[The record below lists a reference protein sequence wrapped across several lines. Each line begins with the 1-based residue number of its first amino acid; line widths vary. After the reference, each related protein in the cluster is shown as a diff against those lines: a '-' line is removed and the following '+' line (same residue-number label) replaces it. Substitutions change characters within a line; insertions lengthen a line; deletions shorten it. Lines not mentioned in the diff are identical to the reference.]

1 MIAYTQRVTV
11 SLLVYID
18 PLNILLIIPDGPEA
32 LLIFM
37 VPVAATVSSSS
48 FFNFNLITLF
58 YIGIVQQLKL
68 IKPLINQSSQ

>member
-11 SLLVYID
+11 SLLVYIN

-37 VPVAATVSSSS
+37 VPVAATVSS
-48 FFNFNLITLF
+48 FFLI
-58 YIGIVQQLKL
+58 L
-68 IKPLINQSSQ
+68 I

>member
-37 VPVAATVSSSS
+37 VPVAATVSSS

-58 YIGIVQQLKL
+58 YVGIVQQLKL

>member
-37 VPVAATVSSSS
+37 VPVAATVFSSS

-58 YIGIVQQLKL
+58 YVGIVQQLKL

>member
-11 SLLVYID
+11 SLLVYIN

-37 VPVAATVSSSS
+37 VPVAATVSS
-48 FFNFNLITLF
+48 FLFNFNLITLF
-58 YIGIVQQLKL
+58 YVGIVQQLKL

>member
-18 PLNILLIIPDGPEA
+18 LLNILLIIPDGPEA

-37 VPVAATVSSSS
+37 VPVAATVSSS

-58 YIGIVQQLKL
+58 YVGIVQQLKL
-68 IKPLINQSSQ
+68 KKRLINQSSQ

>member
-18 PLNILLIIPDGPEA
+18 LLNILLIIPDGPEA

-37 VPVAATVSSSS
+37 VPVAATVSSS

-58 YIGIVQQLKL
+58 YVGIVQQLKL